1 MGWWVLFSG
10 QQRSAANLKSPQTRF
25 RNLNIVGTAFTFLPG
40 PKTLHAE
47 MKREDKA
54 NIVRQRAR
62 SKMNSEKNT
71 VVCKWT
77 ATVSLFSLPFRR
89 LGSLLSALWRVS
101 CSLFCRTWRGLSFF
115 PVKPKL
121 RSMRGEP
128 EVHKRDYLHL
138 GVLDPSVPPDFTLDL
153 GFIGS
158 SHRDGK
164 PRFRSSAPPPDW
176 AERAGSRRRFSDGFK
191 RTRLRATSRSLPAGE
206 ILLVPPLHGST
217 LRSV

>member
-1 MGWWVLFSG
+1 M
-10 QQRSAANLKSPQTRF
+10 R
-25 RNLNIVGTAFTFLPG
+25 
-40 PKTLHAE
+40 
-47 MKREDKA
+47 REDKA

-62 SKMNSEKNT
+62 SKMNSEKKNIL
-71 VVCKWT
+71 
-77 ATVSLFSLPFRR
+77 LFVNEQRLSFCSASHSAP

-158 SHRDGK
+158 SRRDGK

-176 AERAGSRRRFSDGFK
+176 AERAGSRRRFSDGAR
-191 RTRLRATSRSLPAGE
+191 RTRLCATSRSLPAGE
-206 ILLVPPLHGST
+206 ILLVPPLHGSA